1 MKQLV
6 SAAEQGELDLE
17 EKSPSKGSSSTKM
30 ARNKS
35 LPSKFQ
41 KLLHSKFNEG
51 FQSVF
56 TTTGTGRSGS
66 KIGKKN
72 NSAAKTG
79 EIVIN
84 DDQQEDQDEDQAAKD
99 QN

>member
-1 MKQLV
+1 MSSRIIKKIAEDQIHQSVKQLV

-41 KLLHSKFNEG
+41 KLLASKFNEG

-66 KIGKKN
+66 
-72 NSAAKTG
+72 
-79 EIVIN
+79 
-84 DDQQEDQDEDQAAKD
+84 
-99 QN
+99 